1 MKTNVD
7 DKHLSPPLS
16 YREEPYVRESLSQ
29 ILLDLDA
36 AMKKPPLQMKQD
48 VDGVVTKLARLR
60 DHLITAQR
68 RLHDMSFVQSP
79 VLEQVNIALSLVISV
94 GYPGGAIQ
102 REALE
107 EAHKLLQDFIQ

>member
-1 MKTNVD
+1 MNTKVD
-7 DKHLSPPLS
+7 DKQ
-16 YREEPYVRESLSQ
+16 PYVRENLSQ

-36 AMKKPPLQMKQD
+36 AMKKPPVQMKQD

-60 DHLITAQR
+60 DYLIAEQR
-68 RLHDMSFVQSP
+68 SRHDISFVQSP

-94 GYPGGAIQ
+94 GYPAGAIQ

-107 EAHKLLQDFIQ
+107 EAHNLLQDFLQK